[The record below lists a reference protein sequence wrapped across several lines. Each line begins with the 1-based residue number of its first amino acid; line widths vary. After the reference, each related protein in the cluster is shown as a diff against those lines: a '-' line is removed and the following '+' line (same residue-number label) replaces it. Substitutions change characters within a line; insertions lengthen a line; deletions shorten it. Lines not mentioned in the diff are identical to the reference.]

1 VSVYHETM
9 EGIAV
14 VGMAGRFPGA
24 KTIDEFWHN
33 LKAGVESISALT
45 DEAILTSGIDP
56 GMLTNPNY
64 VKAGAIVDDIDL
76 FDAAFF
82 GYNPREAAIIDPQQR
97 LFLECAWQA
106 LENAGYDS
114 EQYDGEI
121 GTYAGVG
128 WNSYLLVNIA
138 SNRHLLNSEIGHQ
151 TLLGNDKDHLTT
163 RTSYKLNLTGPSI
176 TVQTGCSTSLVAIH
190 LACQGLLSY
199 HCDMALAGGIT
210 INVLQ
215 KAGYLSQ
222 AGGIMSPDGHCRA
235 FDAKAR
241 GTVGG
246 SGVGIVILKRL
257 EDAIADGDSIHA
269 VIKSSAINNDG
280 ALKVGYTAPSVERQ
294 AQVIAQAQALA
305 DIEAETIS
313 YVECHGSGTIL
324 GDPVEVRA
332 LTKAFRASTSQNQ
345 FCAIGSVKTN
355 IGHLDAAAGVAS
367 LIKTVLALKHQSIPP
382 SLHFEQ
388 PNPEID
394 FDNSPFYVN
403 TTLSEWKTQGYPRR
417 AGVSSFGLGGT
428 NAHLI
433 LEEAP
438 EIHKQRCTEP
448 ERGYQLVVL
457 SAKTAS
463 VLETATANLT
473 EYLKQHIQ
481 LNASLTNQPN
491 PPNPPSRQGN
501 GGAKHPSPTSK
512 GARGEVIAELA
523 QEPLDK
529 HRLNLADIAYTLQI
543 GRRAFSHRRVVV
555 CQDIEDAIH
564 ALHDPKRILT
574 SIQETHERPLAFMF
588 PGLGTQYINMARELY
603 QVEPTF
609 RQQVDHCC
617 LILKPLLNLDLR
629 EVLYPKNSQNTP
641 PQNPSKPSLDLRKML
656 GRGAEPPDD
665 ATQTLNQ
672 TFLTQPAIFVI
683 EYALAQLWME
693 WGIRPVAMIGYSIG
707 EFVAATLAGVLS
719 LEDALR
725 LVAKRAQLIQNLPAG
740 AMLAV
745 PLSEPEIQPFLSEN
759 CCLSAINGASLCV
772 ISGEPEAVDE
782 LEQKLTHRGLAC
794 RRIVTSHGFHSTQM
808 DAIAPDLRALVQTF
822 QLHPPKIPYLSNV
835 TGTWITAAQA
845 TDPNYWVQHLCQA
858 VRFASGVEKLW
869 QKYNPILLE
878 VGPGQ
883 TLSSLALSI
892 LQKHTITERI
902 VLPSLRHSYDHQS
915 DTAFILNT
923 LGQLWL
929 AGVPI
934 NWQKIHAHQRP
945 HRLPL
950 PPYPFERQRYWIEPQ
965 NQAERGAISP
975 TVSDE
980 VVAETGTQIS
990 QHSRPNLRNVYVA
1003 PSNDLEAKIANLYQ
1017 ELLGIE
1023 NVGIYDNFF
1032 ELGGNSLIG
1041 IQLISQLRQE
1051 FQLELSLRSLFDA
1064 PAVAELALVIEEIIL
1079 GELEELT
1086 EDEVNELVSD
1096 VNVPSDRF
1104 STSTPPLIQQ
1114 AYTLP
1119 NQIEIVH
1126 LSKAETDYFYQD
1138 IFEQHVYL
1146 NHGITINTGD
1156 CIFDVGAHVGLFTLW
1171 VNHYCKTAQI
1181 YAFEPAPPLFEI
1193 LNLNTKRYE
1202 VNAELFNYGLS
1213 DESKTATLTFYPNS
1227 SGMSSFYPNRDA
1239 EKSILKAIMLN
1250 QVQNDSKSRETLL
1263 NYSEELLTERLTSQ
1277 PFTCPLKSL
1286 SDVLD
1291 EQNISRIDLLKI
1303 DAYKS
1308 ERDVL
1313 NGIKDQDWQKIKQ
1326 LVIEVSNPE
1335 GQLTPIAER
1344 LKRQNYHVIVDKKT
1358 LAEDSAIAYIYA
1370 RRK

>member
-1 VSVYHETM
+1 M

-14 VGMAGRFPGA
+14 IGMAGRFPGA

-33 LKAGVESISALT
+33 LKAGVESIFALT
-45 DEAILTSGIDP
+45 DEAVLTSGIDP
-56 GMLTNPNY
+56 ERLTNPNY
-64 VKAGAIVDDIDL
+64 VKAGAIVDEIDL

-82 GYNPREAAIIDPQQR
+82 GFNPREAAIMDPQQR

-151 TLLGNDKDHLTT
+151 TLLGNEKDHLTT

-215 KAGYLSQ
+215 NAGYLYQ
-222 AGGIMSPDGHCRA
+222 AGGILSPDGHCRA

-246 SGVGIVILKRL
+246 NGVGVVILKRL

-367 LIKTVLALKHQSIPP
+367 FIKTVLALKHQFIPP

-403 TTLSEWKTQGYPRR
+403 RTLSEWKTQAHPRR

-438 EIHKQRCTEP
+438 DVSKQRYREP
-448 ERGYQLVVL
+448 ERGYQLLVL

-463 VLETATANLT
+463 ALETATQNITHHLT
-473 EYLKQHIQ
+473 QH
-481 LNASLTNQPN
+481 PN
-491 PPNPPSRQGN
+491 
-501 GGAKHPSPTSK
+501 
-512 GARGEVIAELA
+512 
-523 QEPLDK
+523 
-529 HRLNLADIAYTLQI
+529 LNLADIAYTLQI

-555 CQDIEDAIH
+555 CQNIEDAVH

-574 SIQETHERPLAFMF
+574 SIQETHERPIAFMF

-629 EVLYPKNSQNTP
+629 EVLYPKNSQITP

-656 GRGAEPPDD
+656 GRGAEPVDD
-665 ATQTLNQ
+665 ATQKLNQ
-672 TFLTQPAIFVI
+672 TVLTQPAIFVI

-693 WGIRPVAMIGYSIG
+693 WGICPVAMIGYSIG

-745 PLSEPEIQPFLSEN
+745 PLSEPEIQPFLSQN

-772 ISGEPEAVDE
+772 ISGEPEAVDK

-794 RRIVTSHGFHSTQM
+794 RRIVTSHAFHSTRM

-822 QLHPPKIPYLSNV
+822 QLHSPKIPYLSNV

-858 VRFASGVEKLW
+858 VRFASGVEELC

-878 VGPGQ
+878 VGAGQ

-892 LQKHTITERI
+892 LQHHTITERI

-923 LGQLWL
+923 VGQLWL

-934 NWQKIHAHQRP
+934 NWKKIHAHHRP
-945 HRLPL
+945 LRLPL
-950 PPYPFERQRYWIEPQ
+950 PTYPFERQRYWIEPQ
-965 NQAERGAISP
+965 NRAELGAISP

-980 VVAETGTQIS
+980 VVAETETQIS

-1023 NVGIYDNFF
+1023 TVGIYDNFF

-1096 VNVPSDRF
+1096 GNVCSERF
-1104 STSTPPLIQQ
+1104 SASTPSPIQQ

-1119 NQIEIVH
+1119 NQLEIVH

-1146 NHGITINTGD
+1146 NHGITINPGD
-1156 CIFDVGAHVGLFTLW
+1156 CIFDVGAHIGLFTLW
-1171 VNHYCKTAQI
+1171 VNHYCKTAQV
-1181 YAFEPAPPLFEI
+1181 YAFEPAPPLFEV
-1193 LNLNTKRYE
+1193 LNVNTKRYNL
-1202 VNAELFNYGLS
+1202 NAELFNYGLS
-1213 DESKTATLTFYPNS
+1213 DKSKTATLTFYPNS

-1239 EKSILKAIMLN
+1239 EKSVLKAIMLN

-1263 NYSEELLTERLTSQ
+1263 NYSDELLTERLKSQ
-1277 PFTCPLKSL
+1277 PFTCPLRPL

-1326 LVIEVSNPE
+1326 LVIEVSDPK

-1358 LAEDSAIAYIYA
+1358 LAEDSVIAYIYA